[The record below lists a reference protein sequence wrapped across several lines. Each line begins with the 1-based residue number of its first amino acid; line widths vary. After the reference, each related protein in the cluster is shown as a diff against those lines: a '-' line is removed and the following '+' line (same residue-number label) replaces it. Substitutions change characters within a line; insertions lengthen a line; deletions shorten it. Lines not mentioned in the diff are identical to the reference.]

1 MAYPSAP
8 SPSAVIN
15 QELAF
20 SPQMFR
26 LDFSNVN
33 TPPNVITIEIANAYE
48 FLKRHVPDPGD
59 DSTQQEK
66 FTTGVLF
73 YTSALLYLQ
82 LARQVT
88 TALGLTSGRAGQVN
102 IPLGSADELLKA
114 ANAKMG
120 YLKDLYPEVDFPAL
134 DRGKFG
140 VIKMVRGS

>member
-1 MAYPSAP
+1 MAYPPAP
-8 SPSAVIN
+8 SPSAVIG

-20 SPQMFR
+20 HPQMFR
-26 LDFSNVN
+26 LDWGNVN
-33 TPPNVITIEIANAYE
+33 TPPNVITIEIANAYD
-48 FLKRHVPDPGD
+48 FLKRYVSDPGSD
-59 DSTQQEK
+59 PVQQEK
-66 FTTGVLF
+66 FTTGVIF
-73 YTSALLYLQ
+73 YASALLYLQ

-120 YLKDLYPEVDFPAL
+120 YLKDLYPEIDFPAL

-140 VIKMVRGS
+140 VIRMVRG